1 MAFVILSSV
10 ILRETTHFQK
20 ANCPFVPLSPLCPRE
35 SGTDKLGASRKERG
49 RLLTR
54 NRLFVGMQISEAPL
68 EKTQIK
74 FVYLLAYSYLCAR
87 N

>member
-10 ILRETTHFQK
+10 ICHTSRDNVFSK

-54 NRLFVGMQISEAPL
+54 NHQFVGM
-68 EKTQIK
+68 
-74 FVYLLAYSYLCAR
+74 
-87 N
+87 